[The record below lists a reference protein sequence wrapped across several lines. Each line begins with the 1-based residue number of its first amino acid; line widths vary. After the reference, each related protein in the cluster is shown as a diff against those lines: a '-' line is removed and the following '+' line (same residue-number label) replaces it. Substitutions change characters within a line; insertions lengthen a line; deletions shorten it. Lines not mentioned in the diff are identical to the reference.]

1 MYTNTIR
8 SVTIG
13 SFDGIHLAHQALI
26 AQAEA
31 VVAIERGGGY
41 LTPGY
46 KRAAY
51 LDKPLFFYLFDT
63 IKDLG
68 AADFV
73 AMLRKHFP
81 HLEKIVVGYDFHF
94 GRNKEGDA
102 ERLRYLFDKEV
113 VVVPEILLDGISVH
127 SRVIGAMIEKG
138 DIVTANRLLGRAY
151 RIEGRAVKGQGLGKK
166 ALVPTI
172 NLRTE
177 GYRLPKE
184 GVYATRTYIDG
195 YAYDSVTFTGH
206 RVTTD
211 GSFAVETHLLER
223 DCDVTEHTKIGV
235 QWHRFVR
242 ENRKF
247 DTLDAL
253 KEQIEA
259 DIVRTKEILA
269 CVGS

>member
-8 SVTIG
+8 SITIG

-46 KRAAY
+46 KRADY
-51 LDKPLFFYLFDT
+51 LKKPLFLYLFEH
-63 IKDLG
+63 IRMLS
-68 AADFV
+68 AEAFV
-73 AMLRKHFP
+73 AKLRTDFP
-81 HLEKIVVGYDFHF
+81 RLEKIVVGYDFRF
-94 GRNKEGDA
+94 GRNKEGDTA
-102 ERLRYLFDKEV
+102 TLQRYFDKEV
-113 VVVPEILLDGISVH
+113 VVVPEIVHEGMSVH
-127 SRVIGAMIEKG
+127 SRTIGALIEKG
-138 DIVTANRLLGRAY
+138 DIATANRLLGRTY
-151 RIEGRAVKGQGLGKK
+151 RVEGRLVAGQGLGKK

-184 GVYATRTYIDG
+184 GVYATRTSIDG
-195 YAYDSVTFTGH
+195 HVYDSVTFTGH

-211 GSFAVETHLLER
+211 GSFALETHILDET
-223 DCDVTEHTKIGV
+223 CEVAPHTKVAIA
-235 QWHRFVR
+235 WYRFVR

-247 DTLDAL
+247 DTLEAL
-253 KEQIEA
+253 KKRIEA
-259 DIVRTKEILA
+259 DIAETKEILS